1 MTRASLIPFAWVL
14 GGLLVAVLCVATA
27 VSLRLLRAVRRDFP
41 DLHAELGR
49 PGAFYFLILGWL
61 TPSRFGIWLLTRPP
75 SMQALPAPMQHDAG
89 LLRLLLLLAFGL
101 WGTGV
106 VLVVTSWFL

>member
-1 MTRASLIPFAWVL
+1 MTPASLMPFAWL
-14 GGLLVAVLCVATA
+14 LAGLLLAVLCVATV
-27 VSLRLLRAVRRDFP
+27 VSVRFLRAVRRDLP

-49 PGAFYFLILGWL
+49 PGPFYFLAGGWL
-61 TPSRFGIWLLTRPP
+61 TPSRFGMWLLGRPA
-75 SMQALPAPMQHDAG
+75 SMQALPAPVQRDAG

-106 VLVVTSWFL
+106 VLVITSWFL